1 MLNRRW
7 VLGRRPAGL
16 VEAADFRLEKE
27 PVPEPRDG
35 EFVVRT
41 HYLSLAPVMAQYV
54 LDGGTIEKPVAI
66 GETMRGRGVGRVLA
80 SRHPG
85 FPEGAVVHGP
95 LGWQDYALLDGKR
108 LTYVSR
114 YAGRVAPMSTAIGVL
129 GITGYTAYFGLEL
142 AQPRP
147 GDRILVSGAV
157 GGVGSSV
164 GQIAKIRGCASVI
177 AVCGGPEKQ
186 RLAVER
192 LGYTH
197 ALDYRADDFELAL
210 DAAMPDGI
218 DIYFDNTGG
227 RILELA
233 LDRLRQGARIILC
246 GAISQ
251 YMVDGKPA
259 GPSNYFKLAYAN
271 ASMHGFQIYAFA
283 DRYGEAEAAL
293 GGWIEDG
300 QLTWLEDCLDGLEV
314 MPEALAR
321 LFSGGNVGKQI
332 VRITS
337 EDAP

>member
-16 VEAADFRLEKE
+16 VEASDFRLEE
-27 PVPEPRDG
+27 GPVPVPGED

-54 LDGGTIEKPVAI
+54 VDGGTIEKPVAI
-66 GETMRGRGVGRVLA
+66 GETMRGRGVGRVVA
-80 SRHPG
+80 SRHPE

-95 LGWQDYALLDGKR
+95 LGWQDYALMDGKR

-114 YAGRVAPMSTAIGVL
+114 YAGRIAPMSTAIGVL

-164 GQIAKIRGCASVI
+164 GQIARIRGCGTVVA
-177 AVCGGPEKQ
+177 ACGGPEKQ

-197 ALDYRADDFELAL
+197 ALDYRSDDFERAL
-210 DAAMPDGI
+210 DAALPEGI

-251 YMVDGKPA
+251 YMADGKPV

-283 DRYGEAEAAL
+283 DRYAEAEAAL
-293 GGWIEDG
+293 GGWIEG
-300 QLTWLEDCLDGLEV
+300 GRLTWLEDCLEGLDV
-314 MPEALAR
+314 MPEALVR
-321 LFSGGNVGKQI
+321 LYTGGNVGKQI
-332 VRITS
+332 VRIRP
-337 EDAP
+337 EEAQ

>member
-7 VLGRRPAGL
+7 VLARRPAGL
-16 VEAADFRLEKE
+16 VEATDFRLEE
-27 PVPEPRDG
+27 APVPDPGEG

-54 LDGGTIEKPVAI
+54 LDGGTIEHPVAI
-66 GETMRGRGVGRVLA
+66 GETMRGRGVGRVIA
-80 SRHPG
+80 SRHAG

-95 LGWQDYALLDGKR
+95 LGWQDYALMDGKR

-129 GITGYTAYFGLEL
+129 GITGYTAFFGLEL

-164 GQIAKIRGCASVI
+164 GQIARIRGCTPVVA
-177 AVCGGPEKQ
+177 ACGGPEKQ

-192 LGYTH
+192 LGYTQ
-197 ALDYRADDFELAL
+197 ALDYRSGDFEQAL
-210 DAAMPDGI
+210 DAALPDGI
-218 DIYFDNTGG
+218 DVYFDNTGG

-251 YMVDGKPA
+251 YMAGDKPGRPVQLLQA
-259 GPSNYFKLAYAN
+259 GLRQRL
-271 ASMHGFQIYAFA
+271 H
-283 DRYGEAEAAL
+283 
-293 GGWIEDG
+293 
-300 QLTWLEDCLDGLEV
+300 
-314 MPEALAR
+314 AR
-321 LFSGGNVGKQI
+321 LPDLCLRRSLRRSGSGAGRMDRRRAANLAGGLPGGSG
-332 VRITS
+332 R
-337 EDAP
+337 